1 MQKLNVK
8 ALKLFRLDR
17 LHKAGGG
24 VCAYVRSDI
33 KFYKHKHLSY
43 ISVDNF
49 HQLWLQLQLK
59 KLKYFVICATY
70 SPPDCPLNCFE
81 TTFKPAYTEAL
92 LSSNPIFIPGD
103 LNCNMLNTSI
113 ESRTLNSVCDELNLD
128 QITKSPQG

>member
-49 HQLWLQLQLK
+49 HQLWLQLQFK
-59 KLKYFVICATY
+59 KLK
-70 SPPDCPLNCFE
+70 LLKK
-81 TTFKPAYTEAL
+81 TTFKPVEKTTFKPVEK
-92 LSSNPIFIPGD
+92 
-103 LNCNMLNTSI
+103 T
-113 ESRTLNSVCDELNLD
+113 TLHWGTT
-128 QITKSPQG
+128 I